1 MRRDFEFRK
10 ELSTL
15 PRPTNREVVD
25 MLQILIDNM
34 LPSDQMLTC
43 INNVF
48 PDSAEWVLKEAIEI
62 LKGGNENGK
71 END

>member
-1 MRRDFEFRK
+1 MRYDFEFRK

-15 PRPTNREVVD
+15 PGPTKMEVAD

-34 LPSDQMLTC
+34 LPSEQMLTC

-48 PDSAEWVLKEAIEI
+48 PDSAEWVLKKAIEI
-62 LKGGNENGK
+62 LKEG
-71 END
+71 

>member
-1 MRRDFEFRK
+1 MKIDFELRK

-15 PRPTNREVVD
+15 PGPTNNEVVD

-48 PDSAEWVLKEAIEI
+48 PDSAEWVLKEAIKI
-62 LKGGNENGK
+62 IKGV
-71 END
+71 D